1 MADITLKYLT
11 DLSSASGADEGDL
24 LHINQSGNDRSIT
37 VEVLLNAMFN
47 MRYPV
52 GKVEW
57 FSNGINPNTI
67 WVGSTWARLPGAGKT
82 IRLANATGSDVLQS
96 GGNDSLKIAEQNLPA
111 HSHTVNLTTDL
122 YDHGT
127 IDTTNN
133 GSHIHTGNIG
143 RSGGSITTIAG
154 ATADVGWTSN
164 AVMKAAGDHVHKT
177 QIGAHSHKVKGNT
190 NDSGSGEQVNIT
202 NSFIKLAGWYRTA

>member
-1 MADITLKYLT
+1 MAEQKVKLT
-11 DLSSASGADEGDL
+11 QLPEATDTIDAA
-24 LHINQSGNDRSIT
+24 
-37 VEVLLNAMFN
+37 VLLVNQN
-47 MRYPV
+47 
-52 GKVEW
+52 E
-57 FSNGINPNTI
+57 TDQ
-67 WVGSTWARLPGAGKT
+67 RLPITHFLRSK
-82 IRLANATGSDVLQS
+82 N
-96 GGNDSLKIAEQNLPA
+96 NLPA